1 MYLCHLG
8 TCLCAV
14 EPLLAVL
21 VQEGAARG
29 TLPLLGLTQP
39 YAGGEDAGS
48 GRVLQDRVLSSA
60 LESGER
66 ARGPS
71 NLALEFFLLVEGEDS
86 SWRTGLLGG
95 VEVPSLQECTQQH
108 KQGTP
113 GGGGLRRKGAHP
125 EAQIQD
131 LVGLPGPHA
140 FPAPTTRWVWD
151 RTHPTTSQVKKHV
164 KMKPADW
171 QNPFPQATR
180 VLVSRTFFLP
190 FQGAFAVLQD
200 AASLGC
206 QEVSSRVQRS
216 VELECAG
223 SETTGHPT
231 TPNLA
236 PLATGGVSYTNLSL
250 DSSSHS
256 KTQEDVRSCPV
267 RARRDWDR
275 VRHSPVSPTGAT
287 WSPTQVV
294 HTTFSGPAQ
303 KSSPL
308 YLGLSNCHCPL
319 HIHVILISYWPN
331 EILLPPECIT
341 RAGHSL
347 KGSMCL
353 GLPICTAF
361 RTGPLQATSPTT
373 SAQATLADHRVPLW
387 PSAPSLG
394 PEGDDLVTL

>member
-1 MYLCHLG
+1 MYLCRLG

-21 VQEGAARG
+21 AQEGAARG

-39 YAGGEDAGS
+39 YAGGEDTGS
-48 GRVLQDRVLSSA
+48 GRVLQDRVLFSA

-71 NLALEFFLLVEGEDS
+71 NLALEFFPPVEGEDS
-86 SWRTGLLGG
+86 SWRTGLRGG
-95 VEVPSLQECTQQH
+95 VEVPLCRNVPNSTSRGH
-108 KQGTP
+108 
-113 GGGGLRRKGAHP
+113 GGLRRKGTHL

-140 FPAPTTRWVWD
+140 FPAPTTWWVWD
-151 RTHPTTSQVKKHV
+151 WTQPTTSQVKKHV

-200 AASLGC
+200 ATSLGC
-206 QEVSSRVQRS
+206 QEVSCRVQRS

-231 TPNLA
+231 TLNLA

-256 KTQEDVRSCPV
+256 RTQEDVRSCPV

-275 VRHSPVSPTGAT
+275 VRHSLVSPMGAT
-287 WSPTQVV
+287 
-294 HTTFSGPAQ
+294 
-303 KSSPL
+303 
-308 YLGLSNCHCPL
+308 
-319 HIHVILISYWPN
+319 
-331 EILLPPECIT
+331 
-341 RAGHSL
+341 
-347 KGSMCL
+347 
-353 GLPICTAF
+353 
-361 RTGPLQATSPTT
+361 
-373 SAQATLADHRVPLW
+373 
-387 PSAPSLG
+387 
-394 PEGDDLVTL
+394 

>member
-1 MYLCHLG
+1 MEDRSPWRSG
-8 TCLCAV
+8 G
-14 EPLLAVL
+14 PLF
-21 VQEGAARG
+21 
-29 TLPLLGLTQP
+29 
-39 YAGGEDAGS
+39 AGMHPTAQAG
-48 GRVLQDRVLSSA
+48 D
-60 LESGER
+60 
-66 ARGPS
+66 
-71 NLALEFFLLVEGEDS
+71 
-86 SWRTGLLGG
+86 TG
-95 VEVPSLQECTQQH
+95 
-108 KQGTP
+108 
-113 GGGGLRRKGAHP
+113 GGGGLRRKGTHP

-275 VRHSPVSPTGAT
+275 VRHSPVSPMGAT